1 LLALATASFALE
13 TDDIEQ
19 VVAYALKA
27 ISQCQEYVFLDRLEY
42 LAAGGRLSKA
52 GAFFGDMIRLKP
64 IVSPMAEGAR
74 KVGVVRNREEQLRFA
89 LEALER
95 SLQPEVNARIMLEY
109 SDNKS
114 WVEEV
119 RNDVV
124 RRYPN
129 AQIVLHPLSLTS
141 GAHMGPGTWALAF
154 LPEFQK

>member
-1 LLALATASFALE
+1 
-13 TDDIEQ
+13 
-19 VVAYALKA
+19 
-27 ISQCQEYVFLDRLEY
+27 
-42 LAAGGRLSKA
+42 
-52 GAFFGDMIRLKP
+52 
-64 IVSPMAEGAR
+64 
-74 KVGVVRNREEQLRFA
+74 
-89 LEALER
+89 
-95 SLQPEVNARIMLEY
+95 MLEY